1 MDFLVMEFL
10 DGETL
15 ERRLEKGPL
24 PPAQTVRYG
33 AQIANALAKAHKLG
47 ITHRDLKPANVML
60 TKAGAKLLDFGLA
73 KQAGAANGCCCS
85 RYDIRAVEIDERR
98 DDRWDIPIHGAG
110 AVGRKRSGCT
120 HRHFCARRSHL

>member
-1 MDFLVMEFL
+1 MEFL

-24 PPAQTVRYG
+24 PPEQTIRYG

-60 TKAGAKLLDFGLA
+60 TKAGSKLLDFGLA
-73 KQAGAANGCCCS
+73 MQSGLAPLANALTQMTQEPSKLTSAAMVVGTFQYMAPSNWRESRRMRARISLPSAKCS
-85 RYDIRAVEIDERR
+85 TK
-98 DDRWDIPIHGAG
+98 W
-110 AVGRKRSGCT
+110 
-120 HRHFCARRSHL
+120 